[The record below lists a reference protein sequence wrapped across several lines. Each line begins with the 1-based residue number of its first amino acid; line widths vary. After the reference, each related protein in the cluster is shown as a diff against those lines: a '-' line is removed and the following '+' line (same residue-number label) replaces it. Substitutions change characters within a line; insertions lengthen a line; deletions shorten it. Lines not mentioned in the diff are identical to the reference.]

1 MPALALDHYN
11 LRAARP
17 LLDELKAFY
26 IAAVGLSEGPRPP
39 FASFG
44 YWLYV
49 GEQPVLHLSEAR
61 PDEARSPHSRGTFD
75 HVAFR
80 CAELATM
87 AARLD
92 ALGITYR
99 QAEVPQSGTRQL
111 FFRDPAGNGVELN
124 FAATTE

>member
-1 MPALALDHYN
+1 MPALGLDHYN

-26 IAAVGLSEGPRPP
+26 ITAVGLSEGPRPP

-44 YWLYV
+44 YWLYA
-49 GEQPVLHLSEAR
+49 GGQAVLHLSEAR
-61 PDEARSPHSRGTFD
+61 PDEPRPPNNSGTFD

-80 CAELATM
+80 CADLVAMT
-87 AARLD
+87 ARLD
-92 ALGITYR
+92 TLGIAYR

-124 FAATTE
+124 FAAATE